1 MQAFTTLTAVA
12 IPVDMVNVDTDQ
24 IIPAR
29 FLKRPRSDPNYKTF
43 LFHDLRF
50 DETGKERPGF
60 VMNKAPY
67 RGGQIIVADE
77 NWGCGSSREGAVW
90 TLVANDIRCVIAPSF
105 GDIHYNNA
113 MKNGMLPIRLSRQ
126 DCAALRKQLNDK
138 PGAEITVDLAA
149 QTVAGPDGKSYS
161 FDIDPFAKYR
171 MLKGLDDI
179 DVTMEYEKEF
189 DAFETRYKKEASWL
203 FAD

>member
-29 FLKRPRSDPNYKTF
+29 FLKKSRTDPNYKNF
-43 LFHDLRF
+43 LFHDLRL
-50 DETGKERPGF
+50 DGQGEERPGF

-67 RGGQIIVADE
+67 RNGRIVVADE
-77 NWGCGSSREGAVW
+77 NWGCGSSREAAVW

-113 MKNGMLPIRLSRQ
+113 MKNGMLPVRLSKA
-126 DCAALRKQLNDK
+126 DCAVLRKQLNDE
-138 PGAEITVDLAA
+138 PGAEIAVDLAA
-149 QTVAGPDGKSYS
+149 QTVTGPDGKQYS
-161 FDIDPFAKYR
+161 FEIEPFPKYR

-179 DVTMEYEKEF
+179 DVTLEYGK
-189 DAFETRYKKEASWL
+189 DFETFEKRYKKEASWL
-203 FAD
+203 FAE

>member
-12 IPVDMVNVDTDQ
+12 IPFDMVNVDTDQ
-24 IIPAR
+24 IIPVR
-29 FLKRPRSDPNYKTF
+29 FLPTPRGHPDYHTF

-50 DETGKERPGF
+50 HPDGSEKPDFILNQE
-60 VMNKAPY
+60 PY

-105 GDIHYNNA
+105 GDIHHNNA
-113 MKNGMLPIRLSRQ
+113 MKNGMLPIHLSVEE
-126 DCAALRKQLNDK
+126 CAALREHLNAN
-138 PGAEITVDLAA
+138 PGAQITVDLEA
-149 QTVAGPDGKSYS
+149 QTVTGPDGNTYS
-161 FDIDPFAKYR
+161 FHIDPFQKHR
-171 MLKGLDDI
+171 MLNGLDDI
-179 DVTMEYEKEF
+179 DVTRQYDAEF
-189 DAFETRYKKEASWL
+189 EAFENQYRKEATWL